1 MLALTL
7 RLAITAR
14 RKNREIISAACDDYL
29 MYSGYI
35 MMAYHWARMAAIS
48 FEKMKTGG
56 EQPYEFY
63 LTKTQTAEFYFE
75 KILPRTQGLADSM
88 TTPSEVMTN
97 MAIEN
102 FFIS

>member
-1 MLALTL
+1 MCI
-7 RLAITAR
+7 RDSV
-14 RKNREIISAACDDYL
+14 SAAADDYL

-48 FEKMKTGG
+48 FDKMKNGG
-56 EQPYEFY
+56 QQPYEFY
-63 LTKTQTAEFYFE
+63 LAKTQTAEFYFD

-88 TTPSEVMTN
+88 TTPAEVMTN

-102 FFIS
+102 FIID